1 MPLYI
6 KSIYISYEFIYE
18 PSQFIW
24 FGAYLFQSKLIMLI
38 IFNIDPAHLQY
49 IYIFLYKIRCVF
61 QSVLPIIITQNYIP
75 NFELILTYVF
85 LYYLINLI
93 NFTVYNL

>member
-49 IYIFLYKIRCVF
+49 IYI
-61 QSVLPIIITQNYIP
+61 PI
-75 NFELILTYVF
+75 
-85 LYYLINLI
+85 
-93 NFTVYNL
+93 